1 MPVISE
7 ASTLRT
13 FARDRVNAHQAKIVG
28 ASEIAG
34 PNEVVFPSQ
43 YVPMRVSSADEN
55 VWFLRDRCP
64 SRGSRRPYGKH

>member
-28 ASEIAG
+28 ASELAG
-34 PNEVVFPSQ
+34 PNEVVFPSR
-43 YVPMRVSSADEN
+43 YVMRVSSADEN
-55 VWFLRDRCP
+55 VRF
-64 SRGSRRPYGKH
+64 